1 MTEETPL
8 DRAHAAM
15 AAAPDE
21 DAARLRFY
29 ERLAEAELFMLLRRD
44 AEGAQITPEIFEID
58 DASFVLVFD
67 LENRLTGFTGRA
79 VPYAALSGRAIAA
92 MLAAEGLGLALN
104 IDVAPSAFL
113 LPPPGVAWLAQ
124 ILADQPGVV
133 EQPIAR
139 VFAPGGLPE
148 VLLPALDAKLATA
161 AGMAEMAYLVGVE
174 YESGVRGHLLG
185 LLGTAPGAEAALAQ
199 AVAEALRFSGLEAAT
214 LDVGFFEPS
223 DALAAALAREG
234 LRFDLPVARR
244 PKTQH
249 APPGSTPDKPPILR

>member
-15 AAAPDE
+15 AAATDE

-29 ERLAEAELFMLLRRD
+29 ERLAEAELFMLLSRE
-44 AEGAQITPEIFEID
+44 AEGARISPEVFEID

-67 LENRLTGFTGRA
+67 LDSRLTGFAGRA

-113 LPPPGVAWLAQ
+113 LPPPAVAWLAQ
-124 ILADQPGVV
+124 MLADRPDVV

-139 VFAPGGLPE
+139 VLAPSGLPE

-161 AGMAEMAYLVGVE
+161 VGMGEMACLVGVE
-174 YESGVRGHLLG
+174 YESGARGHLLG
-185 LLGTAPGAEAALAQ
+185 FIGTAPGAESPLAQ

-223 DALAAALAREG
+223 DAIAAVLAREG
-234 LRFDLPVARR
+234 LRFDLPVAPR
-244 PKTQH
+244 PETQR
-249 APPGSTPDKPPILR
+249 APPGSDPDKPPILR